1 LLKFGGKKRHERV
14 KKNARKHEV
23 GYNEFKVLTH
33 VSDVIDKLK
42 LISPSVGSVDALYGR
57 EYVRNHHYSLQVL
70 AEYKQRQEFTQMLK
84 RLEEKPMCEGRS
96 IESFLTYPMHQ
107 IPRYIIT
114 LHELLAHTPHDHV
127 DRKKLEYAMS
137 KLEQISHAAP
147 RLRLVSMLEQSRTG
161 EAQMVIGYFKVLWVN
176 DGKQSGKSSKRDSHY
191 NRDSWWQSKV
201 PSIYEHFGLTV
212 KLSAKVQWS
221 AKSLIMHDEVSETEN
236 IRKNLAI
243 ERMIVD
249 GCELLLDVNQVF
261 VRQGTLIQVI
271 CDKPRSS
278 RSRLGNFGGSA
289 REKKEAVRQVF
300 LFTNHLLITARTNNG
315 RLRLV
320 KNYGKISLI
329 ECTLVEDTS
338 ASLLNADDDVCNR
351 ALRDPANYELCSPL
365 FGVTHWSQYLAAV
378 VQFHLS
384 TLFFPTPCIG
394 PPLSEQT
401 MGNVGRRSL
410 DPFSPAAR
418 APVSI
423 SAPNNFAT
431 TPSKDNTSTTMATM
445 PGSQICHKPPIRA
458 DSGPLT
464 SGMTPSRRLTPSDN
478 ATRHSSGSALSGCP
492 SGTTT
497 RSWAGSTTAVPHR
510 HSTSLCTAPTETD
523 SGSRTA
529 AGPTSDANVVNSLP
543 TSSGFPNIPPLPL
556 IHRLSSNFSM
566 LSTSTATPINSSG
579 NDKADYGN
587 LDFRLIWEPKNG
599 QPTSIWLV
607 ASTLQ
612 EKAAWCSDI
621 SQCIEQLHYGDILN
635 SAQSDVSS
643 VTMPQSV
650 RSDPRLF
657 KDDVDIKFSHTLNS
671 CKVPQIRYATVD
683 RLLDRLTDARFL
695 SIDFLNTFLLTYR
708 VFTTGLTVIWALK
721 QVLANP
727 EMEGAASTILLQ
739 HQPAQVSINTSTL
752 IYSPNVSQEG
762 RSPSAFRFSDVAM
775 PGRLPV
781 LQEKLSLQEEDQ
793 LKDDESRP
801 KTASPVQST
810 HSCLPELRLKAPIIK
825 RRPFNLPSRPMSAS
839 ESPNPASPEGT
850 ISASLLDSQ
859 RMSRSEINYGTEKDS
874 KNSSGNL
881 DTADLAGRPRTLS
894 SCSSPPPLIPRSP
907 IFSGIFNIRDD
918 PPLQLPNLSE
928 LVGKHHNQIQSM
940 CPNTFPFISPQP
952 TKRNSAKRETVPSS
966 PLDNATSDGVL
977 TKGHTR
983 LAPLASCE
991 LVTDDPEGTNT
1002 ADRARSYSGIQN
1014 VDEAKEK
1021 AETVSNSE
1029 STRQRRRSHSA
1040 ECFPVGF
1047 DRMLLVDSVCE
1058 GDSDKHVR
1066 IKSEHLSFFAS
1077 HQDAWDSTDSQVS
1090 PNNENEPR
1098 PSPEVGTSR
1107 TTTSKGIV
1115 ATHKE
1120 FYDGLQSTERKPPCQ
1135 VSQSDETHRLVEN
1148 YLNQNIAP
1156 PCREHT
1162 SEGQKSTKPKLPSN
1176 TQHPAPD
1183 SQAHHNLPKSQSDAA
1198 TSLVVRPNPSLPVN
1212 LSPITEG
1219 LDLATKLIHED
1230 RENKGAC
1237 QTLAKSTMLAA
1248 LRCPA
1253 GLVRIRQGE
1262 ERVQPKE
1269 NPVVTMLN
1277 GNCTVH
1283 DTIQSSPSSPR
1294 NSHEPLSGQ

>member
-1 LLKFGGKKRHERV
+1 MVHGGHSMTWQRFPTTQLLRSLDSPGSMVFSIGKVYWERIVTFLGVSVCAPPVRNRGANTRALRHTNEPSLSAHERMRGLETGLFR
-14 KKNARKHEV
+14 NLE
-23 GYNEFKVLTH
+23 
-33 VSDVIDKLK
+33 
-42 LISPSVGSVDALYGR
+42 LIRDMVDDDSFNLLCGPA
-57 EYVRNHHYSLQVL
+57 VM
-70 AEYKQRQEFTQMLK
+70 AE
-84 RLEEKPMCEGRS
+84 P
-96 IESFLTYPMHQ
+96 
-107 IPRYIIT
+107 
-114 LHELLAHTPHDHV
+114 LLAFCERAISKMRITSENLQPIGEHSDSIQNSLHCELARFYSGPQ
-127 DRKKLEYAMS
+127 KLLLPTDVQSTSGEPALGWY
-137 KLEQISHAAP
+137 
-147 RLRLVSMLEQSRTG
+147 SRT
-161 EAQMVIGYFKVLWVN
+161 
-176 DGKQSGKSSKRDSHY
+176 
-191 NRDSWWQSKV
+191 
-201 PSIYEHFGLTV
+201 
-212 KLSAKVQWS
+212 
-221 AKSLIMHDEVSETEN
+221 IMHDEVSETEN

-320 KNYGKISLI
+320 KNYGKIALI

-338 ASLLNADDDVCNR
+338 ASLLNADDD
-351 ALRDPANYELCSPL
+351 
-365 FGVTHWSQYLAAV
+365 
-378 VQFHLS
+378 
-384 TLFFPTPCIG
+384 G

-410 DPFSPAAR
+410 EPFSPAAR
-418 APVSI
+418 APVPY

-431 TPSKDNTSTTMATM
+431 TPSKDSNSTTMVNM
-445 PGSQICHKPPIRA
+445 SGSQIGHKPPIRA

-464 SGMTPSRRLTPSDN
+464 SGMASSRRITPSDN
-478 ATRHSSGSALSGCP
+478 ATRHSSGSALSSCP
-492 SGTTT
+492 SGPTN
-497 RSWAGSTTAVPHR
+497 RSWAGSTTGVPHR

-523 SGSRTA
+523 SGSRT
-529 AGPTSDANVVNSLP
+529 GVGSTPDANVVNSLP
-543 TSSGFPNIPPLPL
+543 TSSGFPNIPPVPL

-621 SQCIEQLHYGDILN
+621 SQ
-635 SAQSDVSS
+635 
-643 VTMPQSV
+643 
-650 RSDPRLF
+650 
-657 KDDVDIKFSHTLNS
+657 
-671 CKVPQIRYATVD
+671 IRYATVD

-739 HQPAQVSINTSTL
+739 NQPAQISINTSTL

-793 LKDDESRP
+793 LKDEESRP
-801 KTASPVQST
+801 KTASQVPST
-810 HSCLPELRLKAPIIK
+810 HSCLSELRLKAPIIK

-859 RMSRSEINYGTEKDS
+859 RMSRSEINYGTEKDA

-881 DTADLAGRPRTLS
+881 DATDLAGRPRTLS

-928 LVGKHHNQIQSM
+928 LVG
-940 CPNTFPFISPQP
+940 P
-952 TKRNSAKRETVPSS
+952 TKRNSAKRESLPLS
-966 PLDNATSDGVL
+966 PLDNTTSDGVL
-977 TKGHTR
+977 SKGHTR

-1002 ADRARSYSGIQN
+1002 ADRARDRSYSDVQN
-1014 VDEAKEK
+1014 VDEAEEK
-1021 AETVSNSE
+1021 AENVSNSE

-1047 DRMLLVDSVCE
+1047 DRILLAESVCE
-1058 GDSDKHVR
+1058 GDSDKHIR
-1066 IKSEHLSFFAS
+1066 IKSE
-1077 HQDAWDSTDSQVS
+1077 DAWDSTDSQLS
-1090 PNNENEPR
+1090 PNNENEPD
-1098 PSPEVGTSR
+1098 PTSTPNPEIDTSR
-1107 TTTSKGIV
+1107 TNASRGIV

-1120 FYDGLQSTERKPPCQ
+1120 FYDSLQSTERKLPCQ

-1148 YLNQNIAP
+1148 YLNQTIAP

-1162 SEGQKSTKPKLPSN
+1162 NEGQKSTEPKVSSN
-1176 TQHPAPD
+1176 TQHPASD
-1183 SQAHHNLPKSQSDAA
+1183 RQADHNLPKNQSDASA
-1198 TSLVVRPNPSLPVN
+1198 SLVVSSNPGIPVN

-1248 LRCPA
+1248 LRCPV
-1253 GLVRIRQGE
+1253 GLVRIRQSE
-1262 ERVQPKE
+1262 EKAQPKE

-1283 DTIQSSPSSPR
+1283 DTVQSSPSSPR
-1294 NSHEPLSGQ
+1294 NSHEPLSGQNRLTWNPAESPVCDVFRQLNVLHQAASCSSCYDIRDIAIHVYTCIYRRIFSNLMSSTLRIYMYRDISNIVATGT

>member
-1 LLKFGGKKRHERV
+1 FGKMLEQKQEAEQKQLHLLQILETERRAKWHYVKQIEDLTAEV
-14 KKNARKHEV
+14 KKLKSEVQSFFRGWLCRRRWKQIVEDYIRSEHAESMRRRNSIVFGLVECEDEYVQQLSILVTCYLRPFRMAASSKKPIILHEDVNSIFLNVETVLFLHQFFVQGLRNKMENWPTLQLGDLFDLFLPMV
-23 GYNEFKVLTH
+23 GIYQ
-33 VSDVIDKLK
+33 
-42 LISPSVGSVDALYGR
+42 

-84 RLEEKPMCEGRS
+84 RLEEKP
-96 IESFLTYPMHQ
+96 I
-107 IPRYIIT
+107 
-114 LHELLAHTPHDHV
+114 
-127 DRKKLEYAMS
+127 
-137 KLEQISHAAP
+137 
-147 RLRLVSMLEQSRTG
+147 
-161 EAQMVIGYFKVLWVN
+161 
-176 DGKQSGKSSKRDSHY
+176 
-191 NRDSWWQSKV
+191 
-201 PSIYEHFGLTV
+201 
-212 KLSAKVQWS
+212 
-221 AKSLIMHDEVSETEN
+221 ETEN

-320 KNYGKISLI
+320 KNYGKIALI

-338 ASLLNADDDVCNR
+338 ASLLNADDDGLCLK
-351 ALRDPANYELCSPL
+351 AFANTTRL
-365 FGVTHWSQYLAAV
+365 
-378 VQFHLS
+378 LS
-384 TLFFPTPCIG
+384 GSMKRPTTTVLSDKQVNINQISRSIRRFSG

-410 DPFSPAAR
+410 EPFSPAAR
-418 APVSI
+418 APVPY

-431 TPSKDNTSTTMATM
+431 TPSKDSNSTTMVNM
-445 PGSQICHKPPIRA
+445 SGSQIGHKPPIRA

-464 SGMTPSRRLTPSDN
+464 SGMASSRRITPSDN
-478 ATRHSSGSALSGCP
+478 ATRHSSGSALSSCP
-492 SGTTT
+492 SGPTN
-497 RSWAGSTTAVPHR
+497 RSWAGSTTGVPHR

-523 SGSRTA
+523 SGSRT
-529 AGPTSDANVVNSLP
+529 GVGSTPDANVVNSLP
-543 TSSGFPNIPPLPL
+543 TSSGFPNIPPVPL

-739 HQPAQVSINTSTL
+739 NQPAQISINTSTL

-793 LKDDESRP
+793 LKDEESRP
-801 KTASPVQST
+801 KTASQVPST
-810 HSCLPELRLKAPIIK
+810 HSCLSELRLKAPIIK

-859 RMSRSEINYGTEKDS
+859 RMSRSEINYGTEKDA

-881 DTADLAGRPRTLS
+881 DATDLAGRPRTLS

-928 LVGKHHNQIQSM
+928 L
-940 CPNTFPFISPQP
+940 P
-952 TKRNSAKRETVPSS
+952 TKRNSAKRESLPLS
-966 PLDNATSDGVL
+966 PLDNTTSDGVL
-977 TKGHTR
+977 SKGHTR

-1002 ADRARSYSGIQN
+1002 ADRARDRSYSDVQN

-1021 AETVSNSE
+1021 AENVSNPE

-1047 DRMLLVDSVCE
+1047 DRILLAESVCE
-1058 GDSDKHVR
+1058 GDSDKHIR
-1066 IKSEHLSFFAS
+1066 IKIYEFSGLLSYISLHFKHLRFSAS
-1077 HQDAWDSTDSQVS
+1077 RQDAWDSTDSQLS
-1090 PNNENEPR
+1090 PNNGNEPD
-1098 PSPEVGTSR
+1098 PTSTPNPEIDTSR
-1107 TTTSKGIV
+1107 TNASRGIV

-1120 FYDGLQSTERKPPCQ
+1120 FYDSLQSTERKLPCQ

-1148 YLNQNIAP
+1148 YLNQTIAP

-1162 SEGQKSTKPKLPSN
+1162 NEGQKSTEPKVSSN
-1176 TQHPAPD
+1176 TQHPASD
-1183 SQAHHNLPKSQSDAA
+1183 RQADHNLPKNQSDASA
-1198 TSLVVRPNPSLPVN
+1198 SLVVSSNPGIPVN

-1248 LRCPA
+1248 LRCPV
-1253 GLVRIRQGE
+1253 GLVRIRQSE
-1262 ERVQPKE
+1262 EKAQPKE
-1269 NPVVTMLN
+1269 NPVLTMLN

-1283 DTIQSSPSSPR
+1283 DTVQSSPSSPR
-1294 NSHEPLSGQ
+1294 NSHEPLSGQN